1 MTHYI
6 VERLLEFETRPS
18 RWDTL
23 SSHSSLIEA
32 NNKLAYVT
40 EMLAAVQK
48 SAQTIPRRSSPNGRT
63 VAYRVTER
71 P

>member
-1 MTHYI
+1 MKHYV

-23 SSHSSLIEA
+23 SSHASLTEA

-40 EMLAAVQK
+40 EMLAAVQH
-48 SAQTIPRRSSPNGRT
+48 AERTIPRRSSPNGRT